1 MSVWRR
7 KAIECLPE
15 NRIEF
20 QAPDTS
26 VYTVLSALLTA
37 TVAAH
42 RTGNHKQ
49 LNKYYAF
56 AEWCARQNAKELW
69 NAAGV
74 SFYEHLGDFPETL
87 AVMPQWVSRYRY
99 QQVRGLLQLRLTEKQ
114 LQELDNRYQ

>member
-15 NRIEF
+15 NKTEF
-20 QAPDTS
+20 QDPDTS
-26 VYTVLSALLTA
+26 VYTVFSALLPA

-42 RTGNHKQ
+42 RTGNHQQ
-49 LNKYYAF
+49 LKKYYAF

-87 AVMPQWVSRYRY
+87 AAMPQWVSRSRYR
-99 QQVRGLLQLRLTEKQ
+99 QVRGLLQLRLTEKQ